1 MPAWG
6 RGIRV
11 VLQAFFDVKEHL
23 AAWWLKLGYFALTL
37 MFAAFTIIY
46 SWGAMPPAIAGR

>member
-1 MPAWG
+1 LPAWG